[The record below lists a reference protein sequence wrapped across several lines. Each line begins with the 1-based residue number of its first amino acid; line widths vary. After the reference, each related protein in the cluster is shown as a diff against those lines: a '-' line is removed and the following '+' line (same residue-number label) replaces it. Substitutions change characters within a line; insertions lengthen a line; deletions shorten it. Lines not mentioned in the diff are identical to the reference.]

1 MNAVEKALDLKKR
14 ESSEVVVFHSVMHHI
29 YELIPNITFSGV
41 SKSSISLS
49 IHEDYV
55 NLARKILK
63 EVEKRFKDKDEKVE
77 TRLIFDISPE
87 DYIKKVTA
95 EENFDLVILGCKGK
109 HSKLRQVI
117 LGTIPDR
124 VINSASCD
132 VLIVR

>member
-1 MNAVEKALDLKKR
+1 MNAVEKALDFKKR
-14 ESSEVVVFHSVMHHI
+14 ENSEVVVFHSVMHHI

-49 IHEDYV
+49 IHEDYI
-55 NLARKILK
+55 NLARKTLK
-63 EVEKRFKDKDEKVE
+63 EVEKRFKDEDEKVE

-87 DYIKKVTA
+87 DYIKKVIA